1 MVRKKRLHKKQYSE
15 LNVLPLKDLVFF
27 PHMVVPLIIG
37 REQSIE
43 AVERCMLDNKIIF
56 MVTQRDATKEDIILR
71 DLYRIGITG
80 RILQIIKL
88 PNGLVK
94 ILVEGIQRAKVVRF
108 INKKKF
114 LTSIVDIPEEVL
126 EINDEIEA
134 KKRHLLAL
142 FKEYIKMNQEIPE
155 EILFTLNQND
165 DISKLTDFIATYLDV
180 KIPDKQKILEKWDIN
195 DRIELIFKLISREN
209 RVLSLKTEL
218 DDKVR
223 THILKSQRNFYL
235 QEQMRVI
242 QEELGEEDEG
252 DSEISYIRKKLLEKN
267 MPQDVINKSTEEL
280 HRLKKIPTLSPEY
293 NVIRTYLEWLIALP
307 WAERTDDQND
317 LKVAQT
323 ILDEDHYGLSKPK
336 KRILE
341 YIAVL
346 QRVQKMQGA
355 ILCLA
360 GPPGVGKTS
369 LGKSIARTMGRKFV
383 RMSLGGVHDE
393 AEIRGHRRT
402 YIGSLPGKVIQGMK
416 KAGTINPVFL
426 LDEVDKLG
434 SDFRGDPSSALL
446 EVLDPEQN
454 CTFSDH
460 YLEIEYDLSN
470 VMFIVTAN
478 NPNEIPP
485 ALLDRME
492 VIELPGY
499 LDFEKKE
506 IAKRHLVTKQKMQ
519 HGLRENEIS
528 FKDDAIDEII
538 LNYTLEAGVRNLERE
553 ISSICRKAVVNLSH
567 SKNTKTLVINKK
579 NIRSYLG
586 EPKFPLSKLVSKNEI
601 GVANGL
607 AWTPYGGDLLR
618 VEVNLLPGKDKLTLT
633 GKLGEV
639 MQESAMIALAYVRS
653 RYRKFKLV
661 RDFNNKFEIHIH
673 LPEGAVPKD
682 GPSAGVT
689 LTTALLSALK
699 KESFSGKIAMTG
711 EITLRGKVLPVGGL
725 NEKLLAAKRYGIQ
738 TILLPMENK
747 SDIREMDKDLIS
759 GLEIVYISNY
769 DQIYD
774 YIFDKKKIR

>member
-1 MVRKKRLHKKQYSE
+1 MVKKKQEVKTKSIE

-43 AVERCMLDNKIIF
+43 AVERCMLEDKILL
-56 MVTQRDATKEDIILR
+56 MVTQRDAAKEEIAPR
-71 DLYRIGITG
+71 DLFRVGVTG
-80 RILQIIKL
+80 RVLQIIKL

-94 ILVEGIQRAKVVRF
+94 ILVEGISRAKVIRF
-108 INKKKF
+108 INKKQY
-114 LTSIVDIPEEVL
+114 LASVIDVSVEVI
-126 EINDEIEA
+126 EVNDEMEA
-134 KKRHLLAL
+134 KKRHLLAM
-142 FKEYIKMNQEIPE
+142 FKEYIKMNEEVPE
-155 EILFTLNQND
+155 EILFTLNQD
-165 DISKLTDFIATYLDV
+165 EEVSKLTDFIATYLEV
-180 KIPDKQKILEKWDIN
+180 KLSDKQKILEKWNLN
-195 DRIELIFKLISREN
+195 DRIQLIFKLISREN

-223 THILKSQRNFYL
+223 NQILKSQRNFYL

-242 QEELGEEDEG
+242 QEELGEEDEAEG
-252 DSEISYIRKKLLEKN
+252 EISYIRKKLKEKT
-267 MPQDVINKSTEEL
+267 MPQDVIEKSNEEL
-280 HRLKKIPTLSPEY
+280 HRLKKIPPLSPEY
-293 NVIRTYLEWLIALP
+293 NVIRTYLEWMIALP
-307 WAERTDDQND
+307 WDERTSDQND
-317 LKVAQT
+317 LKAART
-323 ILDEDHYGLSKPK
+323 ILDEDHFGLSKPK

-346 QRVQKMQGA
+346 QRVKKMQGP

-402 YIGSLPGKVIQGMK
+402 YIGSLPGRVIQGMK

-454 CTFSDH
+454 CTFADH
-460 YLEIEYDLSN
+460 YLEVEYDLSS

-492 VIELPGY
+492 IIELPGY

-506 IAKRHLVTKQKMQ
+506 IAKRHLVEKQKMQ
-519 HGLRENEIS
+519 HGLTENELS
-528 FKDDAIDEII
+528 FKDSAIDEII

-553 ISSICRKAVVNLSH
+553 ISSICRKAVVNLSRA
-567 SKNTKTLVINKK
+567 KQKK
-579 NIRSYLG
+579 SIIVDKKIIRSFLG
-586 EPKFPLSKLVSKNEI
+586 EPKYPLSKLVSKDEV

-607 AWTPYGGDLLR
+607 AWTAYGGDLLR

-653 RYRKFKLV
+653 KHRKFKLV
-661 RDFNNKFEIHIH
+661 GDFNNKYEIHIH

-689 LTTALLSALK
+689 LTTALISALK
-699 KESFSGKIAMTG
+699 KEPFSGKVAMTG

-738 TILLPMENK
+738 TILLPLENK
-747 SDIREMDKDLIS
+747 SDIREMDKELYS
-759 GLEIVYISNY
+759 GLDIIYVSRYE
-769 DQIYD
+769 QIFN
-774 YIFDKKKIR
+774 YIFSKKKSV

>member
-1 MVRKKRLHKKQYSE
+1 MAKKKLNTKIKPTE
-15 LNVLPLKDLVFF
+15 MNVLPLKDLVFF

-43 AVERCMLDNKIIF
+43 SVERCMLDNKILL
-56 MVTQRDATKEDIILR
+56 MVTQKDATKDDITPR
-71 DLYRIGITG
+71 DLFRIGVTG

-94 ILVEGIQRAKVVRF
+94 ILVEGISRAKVLRF
-108 INKKKF
+108 INGKQYM
-114 LTSIVDIPEEVL
+114 TSQIEIPAEVV
-126 EINDEIEA
+126 EVNDEMEA
-134 KKRHLLAL
+134 KKRHLMAL
-142 FKEYIKMNQEIPE
+142 FKEYIKLNEEVPE
-155 EILFTLNQND
+155 EILFTLNQNEEV
-165 DISKLTDFIATYLDV
+165 SKLTDFIATYLDV
-180 KIPDKQKILEKWDIN
+180 NIFDKQKILEKWNID
-195 DRIELIFKLISREN
+195 DRIELIFKVINREN

-223 THILKSQRNFYL
+223 TQILKSQRNFYL

-242 QEELGEEDEG
+242 QEELGEDDEG
-252 DSEISYIRKKLLEKN
+252 DSEISYIRKKLNEKKL
-267 MPQDVINKSTEEL
+267 PAEVVEKSNEEV
-280 HRLKKIPTLSPEY
+280 HRLKKIPPLSPEY
-293 NVIRTYLEWLIALP
+293 NVIRTYLEWLCALP
-307 WAERTDDQND
+307 WDERTNDQND
-317 LKVAQT
+317 LKAAQAV
-323 ILDEDHYGLSKPK
+323 LDEDHFGLNKPK

-346 QRVQKMQGA
+346 QRVQKMQGP

-369 LGKSIARTMGRKFV
+369 LGKSIARTLGRRFV

-402 YIGSLPGKVIQGMK
+402 YIGSLPGKIIQGMK
-416 KAGTINPVFL
+416 KAGTVNPVFL

-454 CTFSDH
+454 CTFIDH
-460 YLEIEYDLSN
+460 YLEVEYDLSN

-506 IAKRHLVTKQKMQ
+506 IAKRHLVEKQKTH
-519 HGLRENEIS
+519 HGLGNDELS
-528 FKDDAIDEII
+528 FKDSAIDEII

-553 ISSICRKAVVNLSH
+553 ISSICRKAVVNLSR
-567 SKNTKTLVINKK
+567 SKTRKSIIVDKRS
-579 NIRSYLG
+579 IRTFLG

-639 MQESAMIALAYVRS
+639 MQESAVIALAYVRS

-661 RDFNNKFEIHIH
+661 NDFNNKYAVHIH

-689 LTTALLSALK
+689 LTTALISALK
-699 KESFSGKIAMTG
+699 KEPFSGKVAMTG

-738 TILLPMENK
+738 TVLLPLENK
-747 SDIREMDKDLIS
+747 SDIREMDKELYN
-759 GLEIVYISNY
+759 GLDIHYISKY
-769 DQIYD
+769 EQIYE
-774 YIFDKKKIR
+774 YIFGKKKSV